1 MNIYDFV
8 STINLKLADTK
19 DTIPFMVSIDD
30 YDLWGD
36 DQKQKLKELIS
47 TSPSRLILV
56 SCGPTH
62 EADSREFQRIA
73 KQAYLTKYMQEY
85 KPNQKK
91 INPAKL
97 TTTPANIK
105 IVIQSVEQKKVLP
118 DQTNP
123 ARNSESPSLLNLHNQ
138 SDLSGHLILEAGEEN
153 NAHQRKIKEKLG
165 KKFPESISKD
175 VGALLQWVGRV
186 FDYKFASSL
195 AGILSKISKVNKNQE
210 IDFDL
215 KFLRSKTTMQQFVD
229 SPQAIQSLEKLAGMN
244 PAARAWWDRLVKSHF
259 NKHGQDADFDF
270 VGCFEAFHAFNEDL
284 KHMNVIFP
292 EHVTFDSTVSEDFQI
307 LLSRISTLVLNAPN
321 TADQLIHLEGIP
333 LGEELTVGA
342 KQVYQEMFLPS
353 QDPIQQN
360 FMLLGQH
367 WKKHTRVDDIRT
379 AIHEVNKMAFSAEI
393 KSKIM
398 QLLTRAW
405 IDENAPLDRT
415 SLIEFLASIESQLQL
430 IKEPGAD
437 QQRSDFLLAFAKNTK
452 LGDMKRVAL
461 LMQQATDMTPPQL
474 NVLNQ
479 CLVDHGFD
487 FAERILLNLKK
498 DNSSSELHSLEYK
511 TALLQFIN
519 VVANSASK
527 ITELDINLD
536 QLQLLLTAT
545 RALDGGD
552 NQAFEA
558 WLVQLQ
564 KYPAILEVL
573 SQVNL
578 ARSKSLPTVTD
589 LFSCTA
595 YLAEKIEQ
603 AKQAGKTFP
612 TETIL
617 VELGKRFA
625 GDTVYGEA
633 DISNVSRFVVEGFQ
647 DTINKFA
654 FLFKDYDMNP
664 PDSHYDAYL
673 KTHYSLKEGEKDF
686 YRMDADNNKKYAVT
700 LFYTLSKIPDIL
712 SGLKKTLNTSIAK
725 LIRELGGLVTELEKD
740 EPDFD
745 VIIGHLGQIT
755 AIAENDLFEKELLLG
770 YKGKQILPIVLT
782 GEPLKV
788 NGVKQKLSVPLL
800 GDITDKLKKAT
811 YDSLCAELSNMNRPG
826 IDGTLILDW
835 LKQFCD
841 SRSVLFFFKEML
853 VDRKV
858 KPGILR
864 LVERLDLPSESVC
877 MSFKRNIER
886 LIDSLDVQPE
896 GMHKS
901 DAELL
906 QIYEQNISAISAY
919 LESLKQLKSNNS
931 VDKDQFISIFSK
943 LESIKQLDYAQRAQ
957 LLQIVL
963 LRPAVDACAYLDM
976 IKTCF
981 DTATSDF
988 GQEPINRALN
998 GIRPLMEG
1006 ATSYDDSFC
1015 TGFLKTNFEHFLT
1028 SDQPFFLETLKQID
1042 QLNLPPKEAESL
1054 RVNLVRL
1061 IQDYP
1066 ELKAGVVNLL
1076 TFLSETRSKRQVG
1089 PDYTAFFVHMISKV
1103 KSKEDL
1109 EKVLAIKDKLLSG
1122 NQMSG
1127 VFESVAAIVMNLQK
1141 ASTDESEDDKNEVTY
1156 IEKIFF
1162 SLLGKFSTESSS
1174 EHQYLLNLFR
1184 VYPQPKV
1191 KQFFDALKDT
1201 KCDLKKWCENFG
1213 KNPYGRDYAE
1223 SLFKPEDLKR
1233 TISQLKNM
1241 MVENVSI
1248 PQKIQTHL
1256 VIQMN
1261 YIGSMEEE
1269 LAQLPRETLQENASR
1284 LLREIRSVHETASN
1298 LVNDHDDPLLIQ
1310 KDYEHKTLQLI
1321 AHMREA
1327 YKRSVGYL
1335 PHSTQIL
1342 TLLLAMTSKDADQAT
1357 SNLLMQIKTG
1367 EGKSLITPLL
1377 ALCQWAK
1384 GGSVDICTANRTL
1397 AEEGFRKY
1405 GKPFFDFFVDEQHQP
1420 MIHTQWLEN
1429 EKEKLPKDDDGR
1441 SIRFAAMED
1450 LALIRLDTPPAP
1462 KTHLIYDEVDTVL
1475 DKPVLYNLAYQ
1486 EADEKANLFT
1496 EFLCEQV
1503 DNFVEKNEF
1512 KDVDSPQ
1519 AWSEDEDVFQFKL
1532 YLQQSTTYH
1541 DNADCQ
1547 KRVERLTDFEAREW
1561 IDAMLTAKKLKQDTD
1576 FVIVKGTCL
1585 PLQNGVPQTGAYGN
1599 NVQQCLHFLNS
1610 IKKGSD
1616 AGCKVSAPTK
1626 IIKSHSATQMIKNY
1640 SGRLIGISGTLGER
1654 DELNA
1659 AHHLFGTQAVEVP
1672 PHRENKR
1679 LRRKPMFT
1687 KSAEASIQK
1696 VRAVINDKFKLD
1708 AQKDEPVPK
1717 VRLPEYN
1724 KGISEEEKQKLHEQ
1738 AEREIDQA
1746 STQPILI
1753 IVDDYKKAKV
1763 MEKQLADYKAKGFTI
1778 NCVTGDE
1785 TLEELQSKIIAP
1797 AGNTRHITIATPH
1810 MGRGIDFSSVFNKG
1824 ICLISL
1830 STHPRTYRLEAQIEG
1845 RTARNGKAG
1854 EYVPIYQITP
1864 PKSPWAKFC
1873 FYLNWFISFYKGD
1886 AWQTGQWNAMVQE
1899 INEHYHEDRI
1909 YVNAIDNIQTCALN
1923 HIGEWEKLLREVNL
1937 DLNDAEKAALEDTFK
1952 AWRGEFFIKLGSFEE
1967 PGIPIGTA
1975 KQAAERFE
1983 IQIEEYFK
1991 NFRQRYIDKVGGI
2004 SEHSKSWIDCE
2015 YLRHLELKDLLQEV
2029 HPMKMPNLTLGLE
2042 EIKLPNEGIID
2053 FDLSINDK
2061 GYARW
2066 YYADDS
2072 AGFAEHEQCV
2082 LKHIHDELDKLNI
2095 AKPKPSAE
2103 KTIEG
2108 TIERLNRLGV
2118 NIDAAPAKDKLMVR
2132 PILWEFQHLCE
2143 IGKQHNLDSNKYAIY
2158 HDELPLRKEIMTK
2171 KFALDECLYRLAN
2184 ELMQASKWSVDN
2196 RVPGTKL
2203 VQWMSRPKML
2213 KASKDIHAAADEVCL
2228 NNTPENRKALYR
2240 VLWALENELR
2250 DEVSLL
2256 VPVKEAVSPVDLVK
2270 NTLATLKSMIDLPG
2284 EQDKENFYQAK
2295 QEVELGVGWT
2305 DVVRSRRME
2314 HMPDGQI
2321 KVQVKAEEAAKIQAE
2336 PDRKAL
2342 FLGYNSS
2349 DKVRSFLAHE
2359 KQHLEQ
2365 KLELVNTIADLTD
2378 IQKAVSDNQMT
2389 RALDKLQ
2396 GYQEVIKKKQ
2406 MSCVSA
2412 EAKDQ
2417 NDRFLTVLNKVIEN
2431 YEKLSTPAEKAIIE
2445 QETLLQACEKKQV
2458 EHNEEMQRISHKN
2471 RFLPNFLSEDYKAA
2485 ERALKVEENLGATLR
2500 AEIDTMKNTFL
2511 KQRVALLSAC
2521 GNDLAV
2527 IVTEWNSQHPN
2538 MAQEK
2543 ETLEKALAELTH
2555 CEDKEKERSQF
2566 VTLTFK
2572 NEKLMSTFFASRRG
2586 DAVNGSPT
2594 PASPTSPPRSTT
2606 SHKKTSVVEQPL
2618 SRTKLSNNSLS
2629 YEHRIT
2635 NKKAIFK
2642 KAFPTAEIGKGQAWG
2657 VNNCLIDSLLQLVGF
2672 KGTEDARKQ
2681 ECADI
2686 RQELIRVTAKT
2697 SKPIR
2702 EAAYLPLESA
2712 PRILEIYFQRH
2723 KDKTVKAKDF
2733 QVIGH
2738 ATQGENL
2745 SLYETSGNENAGTKF
2760 QLHVWNTGNH
2770 FEPIQG
2776 MPEDWKDQR
2785 DYKAMSELVNNRPSI

>member
-1 MNIYDFV
+1 MNINDFV
-8 STINLKLADTK
+8 LTINLKLADTR
-19 DTIPFMVSIDD
+19 DTGPFMVSIDD
-30 YDLWGD
+30 YAGWGD
-36 DQKQKLKELIS
+36 DQKKRLKELIS

-97 TTTPANIK
+97 ANTPANIK
-105 IVIQSVEQKKVLP
+105 IVIQSVEQKKALP
-118 DQTNP
+118 DQINP
-123 ARNSESPSLLNLHNQ
+123 VKTSQAPSLLNLFNQ
-138 SDLSGHLILEAGEEN
+138 SELTGNLILEAGEEN
-153 NAHQRKIKEKLG
+153 KELQQKIKEKLV

-175 VGALLQWVGRV
+175 IDVLLQWVGSV

-195 AGILSKISKVNKNQE
+195 AGILAKILTVKNQK
-210 IDFDL
+210 IDFNL
-215 KFLRSKTTMQQFVD
+215 RFLRANTTMQQFAE

-244 PAARAWWDRLVKSHF
+244 PAAQAWWNRLVESHF
-259 NKHGQDADFDF
+259 TKHGQDADFDF
-270 VGCFEAFHAFNEDL
+270 VGCFEAFYAFNEDL
-284 KHMNVIFP
+284 KQINVTFP
-292 EHVTFDSTVSEDFQI
+292 VTVTFDATISEDFQV
-307 LLSRISTLVLNAPN
+307 LLNRISTLVLNAPN
-321 TADQLIHLEGIP
+321 PADQLTHLEGIP
-333 LGEELTVGA
+333 LQQNLPDDV
-342 KQVYQEMFLPS
+342 KQVYQEMFLPIE
-353 QDPIQQN
+353 DPIQQN
-360 FMLLGQH
+360 FRLLGEH
-367 WKKHTRVDDIRT
+367 WKKHTRVEDIRNG
-379 AIHEVNKMAFSAEI
+379 IHDIRNMKFSAGI
-393 KSKIM
+393 KNKLM
-398 QLLTRAW
+398 QLFTRACV
-405 IDENAPLDRT
+405 DENAALDRT
-415 SLIEFLASIESQLQL
+415 TVLEFLASIETQLNAIQ
-430 IKEPGAD
+430 EPDAD
-437 QQRSDFLLAFAKNTK
+437 QKRSAFLLAFSENTK

-461 LMQQATDMTPPQL
+461 LMQQATDMTQTQL
-474 NVLNQ
+474 KVLNQ
-479 CLVDHGFD
+479 CLANHGLD
-487 FAERILLNLKK
+487 FAELILINLKK
-498 DNSSSELHSLEYK
+498 DDANVELNGLKYK
-511 TALLQFIN
+511 KALLQFIN
-519 VVANSASK
+519 VVDSSASK
-527 ITELDINLD
+527 IRELGINPN
-536 QLQLLLTAT
+536 QFQLLLTAT
-545 RALDGGD
+545 RALDGVD

-558 WLVQLQ
+558 WLAQLQ

-578 ARSKSLPTVTD
+578 SRSKSLPTLTNLVIW
-589 LFSCTA
+589 TA
-595 YLAEKIEQ
+595 SLAEKIEQ
-603 AKQAGKTFP
+603 VKQVGKMFP
-612 TETIL
+612 TETISL
-617 VELGKRFA
+617 ELGKFA
-625 GDTVYGEA
+625 GDTVYGET
-633 DISNVSRFVVEGFQ
+633 DISKVSRFVVEGFQ
-647 DTINKFA
+647 DTINKFS
-654 FLFKDYDMNP
+654 FLFKDFDMNP
-664 PDSHYDAYL
+664 PEGHYDAYL
-673 KTHYSLKEGEKDF
+673 KTHYPLKDGVNDF
-686 YRMDADNNKKYAVT
+686 YRQDAENNKKYAVP
-700 LFYTLSKIPDIL
+700 LFYTISKIPDIL
-712 SGLKKTLNTSIAK
+712 SGLKKTMNTSIAK
-725 LIRELGGLVTELEKD
+725 LIRELGGLVAELEKD
-740 EPDFD
+740 EPNFD
-745 VIIGHLGQIT
+745 IIIGHLGQIT
-755 AIAENDLFEKELLLG
+755 AIAENDLFEKELLYG
-770 YKGKQILPIVLT
+770 YKGKEILPIVLT

-788 NGVKQKLSVPLL
+788 NGVKQKITIPLL
-800 GDITDKLKKAT
+800 GDVTDRLKRAT
-811 YDSLCAELSNMNRPG
+811 YDSLCGELLNLNRPG
-826 IDGTLILDW
+826 IDGALILDW
-835 LKQFCD
+835 LKQFCE

-858 KPGILR
+858 KPGISR
-864 LVERLDLPSESVC
+864 LLERLDLPSEPVC
-877 MSFKRNIER
+877 MSFKRSIER
-886 LIDSLDVQPE
+886 LIDSLDLQPE
-896 GMHKS
+896 GMHRS

-919 LESLKQLKSNNS
+919 LEGLKQLKSNNS
-931 VDKDQFISIFSK
+931 VDKDQFVSIFSK
-943 LESIKQLDYAQRAQ
+943 LESIKQLDYAQRAK

-963 LRPAVDACAYLDM
+963 LRPAGNACTYLDI
-976 IKTCF
+976 IKKCF
-981 DTATSDF
+981 DSATSDF
-988 GQEPINRALN
+988 GLEPINRALE

-1006 ATSYDDSFC
+1006 ATSYDDNFC
-1015 TGFLKTNFEHFLT
+1015 KGFLKTNFDHFLT

-1042 QLNLPPKEAESL
+1042 QLNLPAKEAESL

-1061 IQDYP
+1061 IQAYP
-1066 ELKAGVVNLL
+1066 GLKEGIVTLL
-1076 TFLSETRSKRQVG
+1076 TFLSDTRSKSQVKS
-1089 PDYTAFFVHMISKV
+1089 DYTAFFVHMISKV
-1103 KSKEDL
+1103 KSTEDL
-1109 EKVLAIKDKLLSG
+1109 EKVLLIKERLLSVK
-1122 NQMSG
+1122 QISG
-1127 VFESVAAIVMNLQK
+1127 VFESISAIVMNLQK
-1141 ASTDESEDDKNEVTY
+1141 ASTDDPEDDKNEVTY
-1156 IEKIFF
+1156 IEKIF
-1162 SLLGKFSTESSS
+1162 SLLLGKFSTEAPTD
-1174 EHQYLLNLFR
+1174 HQYLLNLFR

-1191 KQFFDALKDT
+1191 NQFLDALKDT
-1201 KCDLKKWCENFG
+1201 KCDLKQWCENFG

-1223 SLFKPEDLKR
+1223 SLFKAEDVKR
-1233 TISQLKNM
+1233 SILQLKNM

-1261 YIGSMEEE
+1261 YIGSMEDS

-1284 LLREIRSVHETASN
+1284 LLQEIRLIHETANNPVS
-1298 LVNDHDDPLLIQ
+1298 DQDDPLLIQ
-1310 KDYEHKTLQLI
+1310 KNYESKTLQLI

-1342 TLLLAMTSKDADQAT
+1342 TLLLAMTSKDADQAA

-1405 GKPFFDFFVDEQHQP
+1405 GKPFFDFFVDQQAQP
-1420 MIHTQWLEN
+1420 LIHTQWLEN

-1486 EADEKANLFT
+1486 EADDKANLFT

-1503 DNFVEKNEF
+1503 DNFVEKYAF

-1541 DNADCQ
+1541 ENADCQ

-1610 IKKGSD
+1610 ITKGSN
-1616 AGCKVSAPTK
+1616 AGCKVNAPTK

-1679 LRRKPMFT
+1679 LRRKPTFT

-1696 VRAVINDKFKLD
+1696 VRALINEKFKLD
-1708 AQKDEPVPK
+1708 AQKNEPVPNVK
-1717 VRLPEYN
+1717 LPEYK
-1724 KGISEEEKQKLHEQ
+1724 KGISEEEKRKLHEQ
-1738 AEREIDQA
+1738 AEREIEQA

-1873 FYLNWFISFYKGD
+1873 FYLNWFISFFKGD
-1886 AWQTGQWNAMVQE
+1886 AWQRSHWSDMVQE

-1909 YVNAIDNIQTCALN
+1909 YVNAVDNIQTCALN
-1923 HIGEWEKLLREVNL
+1923 HIGEWEKLLREVNP

-1975 KQAAERFE
+1975 KQAAERFQ

-1991 NFRQRYIDKVGGI
+1991 DFRQRYIDKADGI
-2004 SEHSKSWIDCE
+2004 PEHSKSWIDCE
-2015 YLRHLELKDLLQEV
+2015 YLRNLDLKDLLQEV

-2042 EIKLPNEGIID
+2042 EMKLPNEGIID
-2053 FDLSINDK
+2053 FDLSINDR

-2066 YYADDS
+2066 YYDHDQD
-2072 AGFAEHEQCV
+2072 GFAEHEQRV
-2082 LKHIHDELDKLNI
+2082 LQHIHDELDRLNI
-2095 AKPKPSAE
+2095 DQPKNLAKN
-2103 KTIEG
+2103 TIEG
-2108 TIERLNRLGV
+2108 TIERLSRLCMNHV
-2118 NIDAAPAKDKLMVR
+2118 VTAKKRLMAR
-2132 PILWEFQHLCE
+2132 PLLWEFHHLCE
-2143 IGKQHNLDSNKYAIY
+2143 IGKQRELDKYNIY
-2158 HDELPLRKEIMTK
+2158 HDKHSLRIDITTE
-2171 KFALDECLYRLAN
+2171 FALDKCLKVLAS
-2184 ELMQASKWSVDN
+2184 ELIQASGWSN
-2196 RVPGTKL
+2196 KSQVPGVKL

-2213 KASKDIHAAADEVCL
+2213 KASKDIFEAAEGVSLD
-2228 NNTPENRKALYR
+2228 NTPEKRKALYR
-2240 VLWALENELR
+2240 VLWALENELQ
-2250 DEVSLL
+2250 DEVPLAIP
-2256 VPVKEAVSPVDLVK
+2256 VPGAIHPIDLVK

-2305 DVVRSRRME
+2305 DVARSRRME

-2336 PDRKAL
+2336 PDRKEL
-2342 FLGYNSS
+2342 FLGYSSS
-2349 DKVRSFLAHE
+2349 DKVRSFFAQE

-2365 KLELVNTIADLTD
+2365 KLELINTFDYLTQ
-2378 IQKAVSDNQMT
+2378 IQQAVSDNEMIK
-2389 RALDKLQ
+2389 ALDKLQ
-2396 GYQEVIKKKQ
+2396 GDQAFLKEKRER
-2406 MSCVSA
+2406 CVSA

-2417 NDRFLTVLNKVIEN
+2417 INKFLTVLNTLMES
-2431 YEKLSTPAEKAIIE
+2431 YQKLSSTEQPKIEEKEIRLE
-2445 QETLLQACEKKQV
+2445 ACEKKQH
-2458 EHNEEMQRISHKN
+2458 ELNENRLKISQKN
-2471 RFLPNFLSEDYKAA
+2471 HFLPNALSNDYQTADND
-2485 ERALKVEENLGATLR
+2485 LKLEEKLGATLR
-2500 AEIDTMKNTFL
+2500 AEIDTMKKNFH
-2511 KQRVALLSAC
+2511 RERMGLLSDC
-2521 GNDLAV
+2521 GTQLAG
-2527 IVTEWNSQHPN
+2527 IVTEWETQHLN
-2538 MAQEK
+2538 IDQEK
-2543 ETLEKALAELTH
+2543 ETLEKALDELTY
-2555 CEDKEKERSQF
+2555 CEDKEKKRSQF

-2572 NEKLMSTFFASRRG
+2572 NEKLMSTFFAGRRPVSG
-2586 DAVNGSPT
+2586 DALGRSPT
-2594 PASPTSPPRSTT
+2594 PPISSKT
-2606 SHKKTSVVEQPL
+2606 SHKKNSVVEQPH
-2618 SRTKLSNNSLS
+2618 SKTKLSNSGLS

-2635 NKKAIFK
+2635 NKKAVFET
-2642 KAFPTAEIGKGQAWG
+2642 AFPKAKIGTGRTWG
-2657 VNNCLIDSLLQLVGF
+2657 VNNCLIDSLLQLVG
-2672 KGTEDARKQ
+2672 
-2681 ECADI
+2681 
-2686 RQELIRVTAKT
+2686 
-2697 SKPIR
+2697 
-2702 EAAYLPLESA
+2702 
-2712 PRILEIYFQRH
+2712 
-2723 KDKTVKAKDF
+2723 
-2733 QVIGH
+2733 
-2738 ATQGENL
+2738 
-2745 SLYETSGNENAGTKF
+2745 
-2760 QLHVWNTGNH
+2760 
-2770 FEPIQG
+2770 
-2776 MPEDWKDQR
+2776 
-2785 DYKAMSELVNNRPSI
+2785 